1 MTFPFYA
8 KFALVSIGIYAFVC
22 VMYIGQEII
31 LPVVYATIIAMLLNP
46 LVNFMVRK
54 RVNRLLAITLAC
66 FLAVLFTACL
76 LYFIS
81 MQVSLFTETYPK
93 FKDKFNEMTEQ
104 AILWVS
110 QEFNLKVSKINS
122 WINKTE
128 NEAINNI
135 GGSMGGAIG
144 QTISTINSVLIVVF
158 LLPVYVFMILY
169 YKPLLLDF
177 LQKIFHKDGETTV
190 EDILASSKTV
200 IQSYLVGL
208 LLEAA
213 IVATL
218 NSIGLL
224 IIGIDY
230 AIILAIT
237 GAIINVIPYL
247 GGIISFALPMLM
259 AFVTKDNSTYALAVF
274 MWYLTI
280 QFVDNHFII
289 PSIVASKVKLNALI
303 SVIAVFIGAGIWGVP
318 GMFLSIPLTAI
329 IKIICDNIDDLKPYG
344 FLLGNI
350 VPTSRLR
357 FDFLKKK
364 EKDKQIMEKGK
375 LTK

>member
-1 MTFPFYA
+1 MVLPFYA
-8 KFALVSIGIYAFVC
+8 KYALVAIGLYISVYVL
-22 VMYIGQEII
+22 YIGQAII
-31 LPVVYATIIAMLLNP
+31 LPIIYATIIAMLLNP
-46 LVNFMVRK
+46 LVNFLVRK
-54 RVNRLLAITLAC
+54 RMNRILAITLAC
-66 FLAVLFTACL
+66 FVAVLITFCL

-93 FKDKFNEMTEQ
+93 FKDKFNETTEQ
-104 AILWVS
+104 AILWVAK
-110 QEFNLKVSKINS
+110 EFNLKVSKINS

-128 NEAINNI
+128 NEAISNI
-135 GGSMGGAIG
+135 GGNMGGAIG
-144 QTISTINSVLIVVF
+144 QTLSSINSFLIVVF

-169 YKPLLLDF
+169 YKPLLVDF
-177 LQKIFHKDGETTV
+177 LQKVFHKENETTV

-200 IQSYLVGL
+200 IQSYLIGL

-230 AIILAIT
+230 AIVLAIT
-237 GAIINVIPYL
+237 GAILNVIPYL
-247 GGIISFALPMLM
+247 GGIISFALPMAM
-259 AFVTKDNSTYALAVF
+259 AFVTKDSSTYALAVF
-274 MWYLTI
+274 IWYLTI
-280 QFVDNHFII
+280 QFIDNHFII

-303 SVIAVFIGAGIWGVP
+303 SVIAVFIGAAIWGVP

-329 IKIICDNIDDLKPYG
+329 IKIICDNITELKPYG

-357 FDFLKKK
+357 FDFMKKK
-364 EKDKQIMEKGK
+364 EKI
-375 LTK
+375 

>member
-22 VMYIGQEII
+22 VMYLGQEII
-31 LPVVYATIIAMLLNP
+31 LPVIYATIIAMLLNP

-54 RVNRLLAITLAC
+54 RMNRILAITLAC
-66 FLAVLFTACL
+66 FLAILFTACL

-104 AILWVS
+104 TILWVS

-128 NEAINNI
+128 NEAISNI

-177 LQKIFHKDGETTV
+177 LQKVFHKDGETTV

-259 AFVTKDNSTYALAVF
+259 AFVTKDSSTYALAVF
-274 MWYLTI
+274 IWYLTI
-280 QFVDNHFII
+280 QFIDNHFII

-303 SVIAVFIGAGIWGVP
+303 SVIAVFIGAGLWGVP

-329 IKIICDNIDDLKPYG
+329 IKIICDNIDELKPYG

-364 EKDKQIMEKGK
+364 EKDQQIMEKGK

>member
-1 MTFPFYA
+1 MVLPFYA
-8 KFALVSIGIYAFVC
+8 KYALVAIGLYISVYVL
-22 VMYIGQEII
+22 YIGQAII
-31 LPVVYATIIAMLLNP
+31 LPIIYATIIAMLLNP
-46 LVNFMVRK
+46 LVNLLVRK
-54 RVNRLLAITLAC
+54 RMNRILAITLAC
-66 FLAVLFTACL
+66 FVAILITFCL

-104 AILWVS
+104 AILWVA

-128 NEAINNI
+128 NEAISNI
-135 GGSMGGAIG
+135 GGNMGGAIG
-144 QTISTINSVLIVVF
+144 QTLSTINSALIVVF

-169 YKPLLLDF
+169 YKPLLVDF
-177 LQKIFHKDGETTV
+177 FQKVFHKDNETTV

-200 IQSYLVGL
+200 IQSYLIGL

-230 AIILAIT
+230 AIVLAIT
-237 GAIINVIPYL
+237 GAILNVIPYL
-247 GGIISFALPMLM
+247 GGIISFALPMAM

-274 MWYLTI
+274 IWYLTI
-280 QFVDNHFII
+280 QFIDNHFII

-303 SVIAVFIGAGIWGVP
+303 SVIAVFIGAAIWGVP

-329 IKIICDNIDDLKPYG
+329 IKIICDNITELKPYG

-364 EKDKQIMEKGK
+364 EKNNNEK
-375 LTK
+375 T

>member
-22 VMYIGQEII
+22 VMYLGQEII

-46 LVNFMVRK
+46 LVNFLVRK
-54 RVNRLLAITLAC
+54 RMNRILAITLAC
-66 FLAVLFTACL
+66 LLAILFTACL

-93 FKDKFNEMTEQ
+93 FKDKFNEMSEQ
-104 AILWVS
+104 TVLWVS
-110 QEFNLKVSKINS
+110 QEFNLKVTKINF

-128 NEAINNI
+128 NEAISNI

-259 AFVTKDNSTYALAVF
+259 AFVTKDSSTYALAVF
-274 MWYLTI
+274 VWYLTI
-280 QFVDNHFII
+280 QFIDNHFII

-303 SVIAVFIGAGIWGVP
+303 SVVAVFIGAAIWGVP

-329 IKIICDNIDDLKPYG
+329 IKIICDNVAELKPYG

-364 EKDKQIMEKGK
+364 EKDK
-375 LTK
+375 

>member
-22 VMYIGQEII
+22 VMYLGQEII

-54 RVNRLLAITLAC
+54 RMNRILAITLVC
-66 FLAVLFTACL
+66 ILAIIFTAGL

-128 NEAINNI
+128 NEAISNI

-259 AFVTKDNSTYALAVF
+259 AFVTRDNSTYALAVF
-274 MWYLTI
+274 IWYLTI
-280 QFVDNHFII
+280 QFIDNHFII

-303 SVIAVFIGAGIWGVP
+303 SVIAVFIGAGLWGVP

-329 IKIICDNIDDLKPYG
+329 IKIICDNIDELKPYG

-364 EKDKQIMEKGK
+364 EKDK
-375 LTK
+375 